1 MITQLSIKESP
12 KLSVRTPLFFGIGL
26 IVTMLVGLVTWSS
39 LVVIASAVI
48 SQGRVETQIN
58 QQVVQHPE
66 GGVVANVFVKD
77 SDLVSAGDLLLRLD
91 GSYLSTELKIVESQY
106 FELLARKGRLEAERG
121 DLPKVQ
127 FASELLSAGKLDS
140 AIQQLIDGQAD
151 LFVARK
157 LSLAKTMEQLHE
169 RQIQIDNQILGI
181 DAQLKSLNTQIE
193 LIRKELSSQK
203 FLFDDG
209 LTISSKLLSLQREEA
224 SLSGKIGEL
233 QSSRALAQARQTEI
247 NVETLRMQ
255 TQYRVDAETELRD
268 TGFKILEFAER
279 RRALQLKIQQL
290 DIRAPSEGIIHA
302 MNVKAAGSVV
312 RAAEP
317 ILFLIPKNQPLI
329 VSSRVSPADI
339 DQVKIGA
346 EVEIRFTALGARE
359 TPQLLGKVTQ
369 ISPDTLTDKASG
381 AVYYKA
387 TIELSDVEL
396 AKLGDRKLVQGMPAE
411 VFIRTGETTPL
422 AYLTK
427 PLSQYFAKAWREN

>member
-1 MITQLSIKESP
+1 VITQLSIKESP
-12 KLSVRTPLFFGIGL
+12 KLSVRTSLFFGIGL
-26 IVTMLVGLVTWSS
+26 IVMMLLGLFTWSS

-77 SDLVSAGDLLLRLD
+77 SDLVSVGDLLLRLD

-127 FASELLSAGKLDS
+127 FASELLSVGKLDS
-140 AIQQLIDGQAD
+140 AIQQLIDGQEN

-268 TGFKILEFAER
+268 TGFRILEFAER

-317 ILFLIPKNQPLI
+317 ILFLIPKDQPLI

-396 AKLGDRKLVQGMPAE
+396 AKLGDGKLVQGMPAE
-411 VFIRTGETTPL
+411 VFIRTGATTPL

-427 PLSQYFAKAWREN
+427 PLSQYFSKAWREN